1 MLIWQGSNNRMFI
14 NRLYAGVAQTLAPSG
29 QRTGIYKKPIQK
41 ARVGLLGIDGDVQ
54 VDKRY
59 HGGPDKALHQF
70 TVVSYSCITAHYP
83 SLVDKALPGSIGEN
97 LTIEGMSEQTVCI
110 GDIYRLGKVRVQV
123 SEPRQ
128 PCWKINARYGVEKLS
143 EFIEQRR
150 IAGWYYRV
158 LETGEITVGD
168 EVVLVDRFNE
178 NITIDYFNDVKNQHR
193 PALNVLDQL
202 IAARGLAAGLKQRLV
217 ERRAYLQ
224 DI

>member
-1 MLIWQGSNNRMFI
+1 M
-14 NRLYAGVAQTLAPSG
+14 
-29 QRTGIYKKPIQK
+29 
-41 ARVGLLGIDGDVQ
+41 D
-54 VDKRY
+54 
-59 HGGPDKALHQF
+59 
-70 TVVSYSCITAHYP
+70 SYSCIIAHYP
-83 SLVDKALPGSIGEN
+83 SLADKALPGSIGEN

-110 GDIYRLGKVRVQV
+110 GDVYRLGKVRVQV

-128 PCWKINARYGVEKLS
+128 PCWKINARYGIDKLS

-158 LETGEITVGD
+158 LETGEVTVGD
-168 EVVLVDRFNE
+168 EVVLVERFNE

-193 PALNVLDQL
+193 PVLNMLDQL
-202 IAARGLAAGLKQRLV
+202 IAATGLAAGLKQRLL